1 MASLTKAASCERP
14 VPQAGKLYLYVNSIM
29 TAKLSIH
36 ITEIGEITKKNLEDA
51 LNERISNKCINEG
64 YIRPKYSK
72 IHTYSSGAVRGEQID
87 FHVVY
92 QCQVAN
98 PVEGQVLEATVKTI
112 TKAGIHAQCVDT
124 DGNVPV
130 TIFIARDHHAN
141 SQEFSNVK
149 EGDEIHACVI
159 GTRFEL
165 NDPYICVIAKLIPK
179 KYANKFQNKRIRVV
193 GGDVDMEDIVE
204 AEVHEEEVQED
215 VGGIH
220 AYSEGQRR
228 SPEEDEIDSQM

>member
-1 MASLTKAASCERP
+1 MTSLSKSAYCEKP
-14 VPQAGKLYLYVNSIM
+14 VPQAGKLYLYTNAIM

-72 IHTYSSGAVRGEQID
+72 IQTYSSGAVRGEQID

-92 QCQVAN
+92 QCQVAS
-98 PVEGQVLEATVKTI
+98 PVEGQVLEAVIKTI
-112 TKAGIHAQCVDT
+112 TKAGIHAQCIDS
-124 DGNVPV
+124 DGNIPV

-141 SQEFSNVK
+141 NQEFSNVK

-179 KYANKFQNKRIRVV
+179 KYANKFQNKRIRVA

-204 AEVHEEEVQED
+204 AEVQEAEVQE
-215 VGGIH
+215 
-220 AYSEGQRR
+220 E
-228 SPEEDEIDSQM
+228 

>member
-1 MASLTKAASCERP
+1 MAQLVKSASCECP
-14 VPQAGKLYLYVNSIM
+14 VPQAGKLYLYTNAIM

-36 ITEIGEITKKNLEDA
+36 ITEVGEITKQNLEHA
-51 LNERISNKCINEG
+51 LIERVSNKCTIEG
-64 YIRPKYSK
+64 FIRPLSIK
-72 IHTYSSGAVRGEQID
+72 IQTYSSGAVRGEQID

-98 PVEGQVLEATVKTI
+98 PVEGQVLEATVKTV
-112 TKAGIHAQCVDT
+112 TKAGIHAQCVDS

-141 SQEFSNVK
+141 NLEFSTVK
-149 EGDEIHACVI
+149 ESDEIHACVI

-165 NDPYICVIAKLIPK
+165 NDPYICVISKLIPSR
-179 KYANKFQNKRIRVV
+179 YANKFQNKRIRVV

-204 AEVHEEEVQED
+204 AEVHEEEVQE
-215 VGGIH
+215 
-220 AYSEGQRR
+220 E
-228 SPEEDEIDSQM
+228 EIDSQM

>member
-1 MASLTKAASCERP
+1 MTTLAKSAMQTDSRSASCEKQ
-14 VPQAGKLYLYVNSIM
+14 VPQAGKLYLYVNNMM
-29 TAKLSIH
+29 TSKMTIH
-36 ITEIGEITKKNLEDA
+36 ITEIGSITKQNLEDA
-51 LNERISNKCINEG
+51 LIEKISNKCIIQG
-64 YIRPKYSK
+64 FVQPKSIR
-72 IHTYSSGAVRGEQID
+72 IQTYSSGAVRGEQID

-98 PVEGQVLEATVKTI
+98 PVEGQVLEATVKTV
-112 TKAGIHAQCVDT
+112 TKAGIHAQCIDS
-124 DGNVPV
+124 DGNIPV

-149 EGDEIHACVI
+149 EGDEIHTCVI

-215 VGGIH
+215 PD
-220 AYSEGQRR
+220 QM
-228 SPEEDEIDSQM
+228 DS